1 MNNNKNN
8 GVRQG
13 VTGVTSTIGNLT
25 GGVLDTVGSTV
36 GTLGRGLGGTINNTT
51 GTRAVGDGLAWVTDG
66 VEGGTRTVAKGVQ
79 DAGKAPG
86 K

>member
-13 VTGVTSTIGNLT
+13 VTGVTSTVGNLT
-25 GGVLDTVGSTV
+25 GGLLDTVGSTV
-36 GTLGRGLGGTINNTT
+36 GTLGRGLGGTINSTT
-51 GTRAVGDGLAWVTDG
+51 GTKVAGDGLSYVTDG
-66 VEGGTRTVAKGVQ
+66 VEGGLRTVGKGAV

>member
-13 VTGVTSTIGNLT
+13 ITGVTSTVGNLT
-25 GGVLDTVGSTV
+25 GGLLDTVGSTV
-36 GTLGRGLGGTINNTT
+36 GTLGRGLGGTINSTT
-51 GTRAVGDGLAWVTDG
+51 GTRVAGDSLAGLTNG
-66 VEGGTRTVAKGVQ
+66 VEGGVRTVARGVE